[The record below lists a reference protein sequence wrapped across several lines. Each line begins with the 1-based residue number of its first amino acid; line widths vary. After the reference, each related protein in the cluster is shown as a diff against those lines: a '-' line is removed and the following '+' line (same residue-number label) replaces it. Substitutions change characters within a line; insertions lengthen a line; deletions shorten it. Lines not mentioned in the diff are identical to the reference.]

1 MAKQVSKQAKSA
13 QQASKPA
20 TSRPT
25 AKRIKPVPFFV
36 TGLLFIAVSVYLSFG
51 PDVTRGWGLNY
62 VRFFAPWVILTYYIL
77 LLCFWFPPL
86 NQLIVRFV
94 TQISKANVLVFCAK
108 YKYVWYVI
116 ISITFGFA
124 FYLLKTKYI
133 FLGDLDIRAK
143 QIEEGVILN
152 DEYFTMLFFKHIYT
166 YLHVKFEYTGL
177 QTIRLFDYI
186 TGSLF
191 IFLSLCIANL
201 LGNSFLKK
209 CAVFLVGTLSCT
221 IILQFCGY
229 TEIYAFPVLSLIC
242 YLFACILHLKGK
254 AGIYLPFIVLL
265 MGIGFHL
272 LLVCMFP
279 SFIFLFYRSVLW
291 KYPLFRKRNT
301 IIVLLLVA
309 APFIYFGVSKYA
321 FPKMMSLSTDD
332 SSLMTLFS
340 INHWKEFAN
349 SQLLASGIGFFL
361 WLITV
366 LHSLVNRIKYD
377 VIQWFLSISALFIVA
392 LMFVFD
398 PHRGAG
404 DWDILAFAAV
414 VYNLSNVYYLISL
427 HDSKI
432 FNNIKYGILMIS
444 GFSVLHT
451 SCWLA
456 TNKTDA
462 SIGWI
467 EAALKDDPAYY
478 YKKSY
483 KNEAMLATLF
493 EANKLYD
500 QSLKW
505 YQIAYTKY
513 ANDPRIGHNYVILL
527 VEQNRKKEALVIL
540 EDLVNK
546 FPAYPL
552 SYPKL
557 VDLYIENEDY
567 ASLINVLSKM
577 EAAYSNNKNL
587 FESRLPKEQINQL
600 LYLLNNLRNMPQN
613 P

>member
-1 MAKQVSKQAKSA
+1 MAKQVSKQAKST

-25 AKRIKPVPFFV
+25 AKRIRPIPFFV

-254 AGIYLPFIVLL
+254 AGIYLPFIVLV

-349 SQLLASGIGFFL
+349 SQLLASGIGFLL
-361 WLITV
+361 WLVTL
-366 LHSLVNRIKYD
+366 LHSLINRIKYD
-377 VIQWFLSISALFIVA
+377 VIQWFLFISSLFIVI

-404 DWDILAFAAV
+404 DWDILAFAAI
-414 VYNLSNVYYLISL
+414 VYNLSNAYYLISL
-427 HDSKI
+427 HDKKI

-456 TNKTDA
+456 TNNTDA

-467 EAALKDDPAYY
+467 EAAIETDPARY
-478 YKKSY
+478 YKTSF
-483 KNEAMLATLF
+483 NSEAMLAAMF
-493 EANKLYD
+493 EANKLHD
-500 QSLKW
+500 ISLKW
-505 YQIAYTKY
+505 YQMAYHKY
-513 ANDPRIGHNYVILL
+513 ANDPRMGFNLASSLITRNL
-527 VEQNRKKEALVIL
+527 KSEAIPIY
-540 EDLVNK
+540 EDLVNR
-546 FPAYPL
+546 FPNYPIP
-552 SYPKL
+552 YPHL
-557 VDLYIENEDY
+557 
-567 ASLINVLSKM
+567 ASLYLENKDYESLYNMLKKM
-577 EAAYSNNKNL
+577 ETAYNNNKEL
-587 FESRLPKEQINQL
+587 FDSRLQKESIDQL
-600 LYLLNNLRNMPQN
+600 FSILHQLREQL
-613 P
+613 